1 MGVQGCSSNLII
13 YTPRRISGGVICLQS
28 PSFINSWVYA
38 NFIKQTIQYDQLVS
52 DISPHGYMAADKSE
66 ELYILHQVVN

>member
-13 YTPRRISGGVICLQS
+13 YTPRRISEDVICLQS
-28 PSFINSWVYA
+28 PYFINSWVYA
-38 NFIKQTIQYDQLVS
+38 NFVKQTIQYDELVR
-52 DISPHGYMAADKSE
+52 DIPPHCYMTTDKSE